1 MPVPSRNGLPY
12 MRHNSTLYFQCPD
25 NQGRLFP
32 SITSEVVQKFDRS
45 GWLPSLLAIHAP
57 ASASPFFPDAT
68 RIWKKVFGSTVINE
82 DNALMG
88 VTIDIVAV
96 LGTAEMKISQ
106 ILQLGR
112 GAVVELDRFVG
123 EPVELRAKGRLVAKG
138 EVIATDDKLSVQIT
152 EVVKFS
158 T

>member
-1 MPVPSRNGLPY
+1 
-12 MRHNSTLYFQCPD
+12 
-25 NQGRLFP
+25 
-32 SITSEVVQKFDRS
+32 
-45 GWLPSLLAIHAP
+45 
-57 ASASPFFPDAT
+57 
-68 RIWKKVFGSTVINE
+68 
-82 DNALMG
+82 MG

-123 EPVELRAKGRLVAKG
+123 EPVELRAEGRLVAKG
-138 EVIATDDKLSVQIT
+138 EVITTDDKLSVQIT

>member
-1 MPVPSRNGLPY
+1 M
-12 MRHNSTLYFQCPD
+12 D
-25 NQGRLFP
+25 
-32 SITSEVVQKFDRS
+32 
-45 GWLPSLLAIHAP
+45 
-57 ASASPFFPDAT
+57 
-68 RIWKKVFGSTVINE
+68 
-82 DNALMG
+82 
-88 VTIDIVAV
+88 VTMDIVAV

-123 EPVELRAKGRLVAKG
+123 EPVELRAEGRLVAKG
-138 EVIATDDKLSVQIT
+138 EVITTDDKLSVQIT

>member
-1 MPVPSRNGLPY
+1 MKGS
-12 MRHNSTLYFQCPD
+12 
-25 NQGRLFP
+25 
-32 SITSEVVQKFDRS
+32 
-45 GWLPSLLAIHAP
+45 
-57 ASASPFFPDAT
+57 
-68 RIWKKVFGSTVINE
+68 FGGTVINE

-112 GAVVELDRFVG
+112 GAVVELDRLVG
-123 EPVELRAKGRLVAKG
+123 EPVELRAEGRLVAKG